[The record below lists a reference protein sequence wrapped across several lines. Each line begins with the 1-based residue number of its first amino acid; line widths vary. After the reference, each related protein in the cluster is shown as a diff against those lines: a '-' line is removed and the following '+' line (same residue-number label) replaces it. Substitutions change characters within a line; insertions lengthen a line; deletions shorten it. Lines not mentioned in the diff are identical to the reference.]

1 MVLAFIFNDVG
12 VGEWLVLL
20 AVVLIVVGPRRLPE
34 VARKLGSYYAKFRQ
48 MAEGFRR
55 ELLAMERET
64 ERAVSKV
71 PEIGEASGSA
81 EDI

>member
-1 MVLAFIFNDVG
+1 MTLAIIFESVG
-12 VGEWLVLL
+12 AGEWLVLL
-20 AVVLIVVGPRRLPE
+20 AVVLIVVGPQRLPE

-71 PEIGEASGSA
+71 PELGEDSRPGEGA
-81 EDI
+81 